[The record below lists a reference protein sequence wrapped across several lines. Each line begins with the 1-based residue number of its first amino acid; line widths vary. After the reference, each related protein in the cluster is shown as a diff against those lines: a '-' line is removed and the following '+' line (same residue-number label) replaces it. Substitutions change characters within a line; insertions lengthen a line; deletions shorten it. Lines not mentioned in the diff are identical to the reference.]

1 MKENTQEKQELPE
14 FIQGLATKKSES
26 KQRREIVEKEYLKLL
41 DRLGRKNGKNK
52 KNVRNDF
59 LDVNVW
65 FTLKDGGN
73 EASNRSTFNWQ
84 SAYAI
89 LHLETIVKKA
99 KAKEGTMIYSAAK
112 PTGKQQ
118 KLGYVNVATLY
129 YDFVDAEKPYM
140 NFTVQLLLGVRN
152 NGKHLQYA
160 INKVD
165 VV

>member
-1 MKENTQEKQELPE
+1 MENTQELPE
-14 FIQGLATKKSES
+14 FIEGLATKKSES
-26 KQRREIVEKEYLKLL
+26 AQRRIVVEKEYLKLL
-41 DRLGRKNGKNK
+41 DKLGKRNGKNRK
-52 KNVRNDF
+52 FVRNDF
-59 LDVNVW
+59 LGVNVW
-65 FTLKDGGN
+65 FTLKDGGK

-99 KAKEGTMIYSAAK
+99 TAKEGIVVYSEAK
-112 PTGKQQ
+112 STGKQK

-129 YDFVDAEKPYM
+129 YDFVDDEKPYM
-140 NFTVQLLLGVRN
+140 NFTIQLVLGVRN

-165 VV
+165 MV